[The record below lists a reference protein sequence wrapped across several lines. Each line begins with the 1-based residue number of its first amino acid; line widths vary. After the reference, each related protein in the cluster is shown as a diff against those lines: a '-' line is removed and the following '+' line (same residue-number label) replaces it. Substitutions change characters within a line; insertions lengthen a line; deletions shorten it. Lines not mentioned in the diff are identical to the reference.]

1 MLTQPTPPSDM
12 AMDSEGKRVAMPDHS
27 QSAQARKALPG
38 KIVGKYSN
46 VGSGDGTGA
55 HDAEPVCRHTT
66 VSVSAHACHSGSQSR
81 LCGDGSF
88 IWAGNSGNDRG
99 RKPRAAFARTSS
111 AATDGSCSHV
121 ICSGMMRPGWVP
133 AQTSMCQSFHAFT

>member
-12 AMDSEGKRVAMPDHS
+12 AIDSEGKRVAMPDHS

-66 VSVSAHACHSGSQSR
+66 VSVSAQAAHTGSQ
-81 LCGDGSF
+81 
-88 IWAGNSGNDRG
+88 
-99 RKPRAAFARTSS
+99 
-111 AATDGSCSHV
+111 
-121 ICSGMMRPGWVP
+121 
-133 AQTSMCQSFHAFT
+133 